1 MPLKELQHQG
11 KVKRAERRGEGEDF
25 PEKAQPYHEHGRIE
39 YPHKTGKG
47 QPQQML
53 CHQPQAGG
61 PSGDQPG
68 GKYEQGDGQGV
79 QGVAQQ
85 DQKDLPNGGQDPFA
99 FFSGE
104 NILSLKR

>member
-1 MPLKELQHQG
+1 
-11 KVKRAERRGEGEDF
+11 
-25 PEKAQPYHEHGRIE
+25 
-39 YPHKTGKG
+39 
-47 QPQQML
+47 ML

-99 FFSGE
+99 FFSW
-104 NILSLKR
+104 